1 MSARTGQVSKS
12 DDLHAAFSALRDP
25 QLGGPELVPVR
36 LAKACARVLPITG
49 AGISIFTAATL
60 RIPVGASDDVAAA
73 AERLQFSAA
82 QGPCFD
88 AQRTGRMIV
97 ATEPVIAKR
106 WPVFHD
112 RLIGQ
117 TPIRGVV
124 AAPLRD
130 RLAGVGALDLYFER
144 SDDVL
149 RIDLADV
156 RSVAGYITEMLI
168 EAQLFPA
175 LQTGSL
181 WEPDRW
187 LGNPGVIGRSH
198 VLMAIGMVSVAL
210 SLNLDDALAILRGR
224 AFVTDKT
231 LDSVA
236 YDVIKGE
243 LLIKELSPSS
253 DR

>member
-1 MSARTGQVSKS
+1 
-12 DDLHAAFSALRDP
+12 
-25 QLGGPELVPVR
+25 
-36 LAKACARVLPITG
+36 
-49 AGISIFTAATL
+49 
-60 RIPVGASDDVAAA
+60 
-73 AERLQFSAA
+73 
-82 QGPCFD
+82 
-88 AQRTGRMIV
+88 
-97 ATEPVIAKR
+97 
-106 WPVFHD
+106 
-112 RLIGQ
+112 
-117 TPIRGVV
+117 
-124 AAPLRD
+124 
-130 RLAGVGALDLYFER
+130 
-144 SDDVL
+144 
-149 RIDLADV
+149 
-156 RSVAGYITEMLI
+156 VAGYITEMLI